1 MLYSSVSIIVP
12 LTTTV
17 VMIGLIVFCFTLGS
31 IRRTTWPSRWIKP
44 RIGGFSFSSVPRP
57 QVPLSRRRRPARPFF
72 GRVALVS
79 GDDIDLVGLDR
90 AFQRRLGD
98 LGNQTSAKMRRHIV
112 IVVQAQ
118 LLSDLLVRQV
128 QAHEIQTQ
136 DPGPKRLMVSG
147 QNSPGQVI
155 EPRPAVLAP
164 VPLPMP
170 LIMAMADH
178 RGTGTGRA
186 ANSVRPSIVPDQLI
200 TFGIIDQGGQID
212 YLRRSHGWYRLMDDA
227 CHHSNQNPSR
237 EDMICYRTRWS
248 HLSAPPS
255 APWNPG

>member
-1 MLYSSVSIIVP
+1 IVP

-72 GRVALVS
+72 GRVALVPR
-79 GDDIDLVGLDR
+79 DDIDLVGLDG

-98 LGNQTSAKMRRHIV
+98 FGNETSAKMRRHVV
-112 IVVQAQ
+112 IAVQAQ

-128 QAHEIQTQ
+128 EPHEIQTQ
-136 DPGPKRLMVSG
+136 DPGPKRLMVSS
-147 QNSPGQVI
+147 QNSTAQVI
-155 EPRPAVLAP
+155 EPRSAILTP

-170 LIMAMADH
+170 LGFIMAMADH
-178 RGTGTGRA
+178 GGAGTARA
-186 ANSVRPSIVPDQLI
+186 ANAVRPS
-200 TFGIIDQGGQID
+200 
-212 YLRRSHGWYRLMDDA
+212 
-227 CHHSNQNPSR
+227 
-237 EDMICYRTRWS
+237 
-248 HLSAPPS
+248 
-255 APWNPG
+255 